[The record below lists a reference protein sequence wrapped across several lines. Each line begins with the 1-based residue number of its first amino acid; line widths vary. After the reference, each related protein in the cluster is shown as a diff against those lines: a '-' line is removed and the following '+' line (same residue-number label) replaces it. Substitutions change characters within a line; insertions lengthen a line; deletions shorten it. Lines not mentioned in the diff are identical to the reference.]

1 MKIESNGEEKIT
13 VTLSHIDMVDL
24 AMTLEDEFL
33 QEVSD
38 ETLKS
43 FETVS
48 DIVLNLNVS
57 EISTSPVSSSYAD
70 DVTLF
75 APIVT
80 VTVCFGKIP
89 DNFV

>member
-1 MKIESNGEEKIT
+1 MRLGGFSLFEKIKNIICEQFAVDEDY
-13 VTLSHIDMVDL
+13 VTPDTNLVEDLGADSLDMVDL

-48 DIVLNLNVS
+48 DI
-57 EISTSPVSSSYAD
+57 IDFYD
-70 DVTLF
+70 
-75 APIVT
+75 
-80 VTVCFGKIP
+80 
-89 DNFV
+89 

>member
-1 MKIESNGEEKIT
+1 MFEKIKNIICEQFAVDEDY
-13 VTLSHIDMVDL
+13 VTPDTNLVDDLGADSLDMVDL

-48 DIVLNLNVS
+48 DI
-57 EISTSPVSSSYAD
+57 IDFYD
-70 DVTLF
+70 
-75 APIVT
+75 
-80 VTVCFGKIP
+80 
-89 DNFV
+89 